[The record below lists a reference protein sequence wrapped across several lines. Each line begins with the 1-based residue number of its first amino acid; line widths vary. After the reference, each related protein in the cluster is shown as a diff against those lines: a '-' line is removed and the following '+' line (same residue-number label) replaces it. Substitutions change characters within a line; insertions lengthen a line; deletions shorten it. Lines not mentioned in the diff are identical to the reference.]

1 MPIRLNLWMKW
12 KQLLPPYPL
21 FTCLIMIKSSH
32 FMTRGVNRM
41 NIIRIKITLKMN
53 LRKGN
58 SWRKQ
63 IEKLNYTRRS
73 TDTYSQILYQWQ
85 YPRILCSL
93 SKLHEAYT
101 QKRNK
106 QSKAKVPQ
114 GNTGNTQNLDK
125 LKQAWIING
134 LKRLMQFAVHA
145 TIPILGPTAWF

>member
-1 MPIRLNLWMKW
+1 
-12 KQLLPPYPL
+12 
-21 FTCLIMIKSSH
+21 
-32 FMTRGVNRM
+32 
-41 NIIRIKITLKMN
+41 MN

-63 IEKLNYTRRS
+63 IENLNYARRS

-125 LKQAWIING
+125 LKQA
-134 LKRLMQFAVHA
+134 
-145 TIPILGPTAWF
+145 